1 MKIYCIEVGLPPPP
15 INDEFGYYP
24 QMLEALLR
32 PYIKEAHFATCSLI
46 RGEEL
51 PQFGQFDGFVIM
63 GSPHGVYEDLPWI
76 NALMEFVETAAKLK
90 IPHCGICFGHQLIA
104 KVHGGRVEKAPQ
116 GWGIGRHTYEVIDWP
131 SKYNFIDETDERSE
145 EDKAKWPSAQ
155 VRRGRAGVSVSE
167 QAASDKKIKQVLN
180 LLVSHQDQ
188 VLEAPKNAKTIA
200 RSEFTPHAML
210 HYEDACALTCQAH
223 PEFSSDFAAALI
235 SSRRGTRFTEDMAD
249 LALETIHHELD
260 AHILADLMA
269 HHFYKNLKSQVA
281 A

>member
-1 MKIYCIEVGLPPPP
+1 MKILCIEVGTPPPP
-15 INDEFGYYP
+15 INDSFGYYP
-24 QMLEALLR
+24 KMLEDLLL
-32 PYIKEAHFATCSLI
+32 PYIPNAQFSTCSLI
-46 RGEEL
+46 KGDEL
-51 PQFGQFDGFVIM
+51 PCLSSIDGFVIM
-63 GSPHGVYEDLPWI
+63 GSPHGVYEDLPWLVDLI
-76 NALMEFVETAAKLK
+76 EYVKKAAIEK

-116 GWGIGRHTYEVIDWP
+116 GWGIGRHTYEVI
-131 SKYNFIDETDERSE
+131 
-145 EDKAKWPSAQ
+145 AKI
-155 VRRGRAGVSVSE
+155 GDNKE
-167 QAASDKKIKQVLN
+167 LKKELS

-223 PEFSSDFAAALI
+223 PEFSSDFARALI
-235 SSRRGTRFTEDMAD
+235 SSRRGTRFPEAFAD
-249 LALETIHHELD
+249 LALETLHHDLD

-269 HHFYKNLKSQVA
+269 SHFQLHNKNRQKA